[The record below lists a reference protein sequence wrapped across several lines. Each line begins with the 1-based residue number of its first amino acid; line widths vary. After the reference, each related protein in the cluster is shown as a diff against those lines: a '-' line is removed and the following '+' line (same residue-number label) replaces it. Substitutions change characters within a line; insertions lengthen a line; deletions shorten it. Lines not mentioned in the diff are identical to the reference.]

1 MSVASFVLAPKTRPL
16 WAKRDI
22 FIPKCT
28 ERGEGGPPVEEISL
42 KNILLFFLSASLNNP
57 RPKLRNL
64 FACLL
69 LSYNTENAITEQRKV
84 TKLACLLRVK
94 YINGPCLW
102 HFWPSYYMSCYNLYM
117 CPYFDHVKNNSE
129 L

>member
-28 ERGEGGPPVEEISL
+28 ERGEGGPPVEEIFL

-69 LSYNTENAITEQRKV
+69 LSYNTENAITEQRKL
-84 TKLACLLRVK
+84 TKLARLLRVK

-102 HFWPSYYMSCYNLYM
+102 HFWPS
-117 CPYFDHVKNNSE
+117 
-129 L
+129 